1 MKHIAHIRTSGTIV
15 RSSPYLISRLLRRI
29 DFSRARTIVQLGIG
43 TGCITKELLK
53 RLHPEARLISIEI
66 NEVFGRD
73 AHRIHDPRLTVLHAC
88 ASDLRA
94 LLDTLGLDRID
105 HVVSS
110 LPLAIMDDRLV
121 ERILAGT
128 ESCLEPD
135 GLFLQ
140 YQYSLSQ
147 RAALERWF
155 GDVRVG
161 FTLANIPPAFVY
173 ECSPGARRP

>member
-1 MKHIAHIRTSGTIV
+1 MIKHLQHIRTSGTII
-15 RSSPYLISRLLRRI
+15 RSSPYLISRLLRPI
-29 DFSRARTIVQLGIG
+29 DFGRARTIVQLGVG
-43 TGCITKELLK
+43 TGCITRELLR
-53 RLHPEARLISIEI
+53 RLHPSARLVSIEV
-66 NEVFGRD
+66 NEVFVREGR
-73 AHRIHDPRLTVLHAC
+73 RIRDPRLTVLHAC

-94 LLDTLGLDRID
+94 LLDTLGIDRID

-173 ECSPGARRP
+173 ECSLAR